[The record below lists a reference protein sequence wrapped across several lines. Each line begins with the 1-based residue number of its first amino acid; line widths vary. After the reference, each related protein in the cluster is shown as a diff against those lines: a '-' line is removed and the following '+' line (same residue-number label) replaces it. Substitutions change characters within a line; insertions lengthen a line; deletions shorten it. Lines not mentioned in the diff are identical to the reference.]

1 MECTQRADG
10 EYVFTRRIHIAPG
23 REYQFKFRKGD
34 HDWVLDENSRI
45 VTDSFGNQ
53 NNILCVDSNST
64 PKTTHHV
71 PGKVLNELGIV
82 AMDDR
87 RSDTPIEQV
96 ATTAA
101 EVAETAQLIDQ
112 DDEHSDADDEGE
124 YSPESQEAVQTPL
137 FAHECLG
144 GYAFVDDGL
153 DHAEIDEPLSSL
165 RQSRS
170 VTRDL
175 TLEEVDINDP
185 TIEKFPSERGSV
197 MDVLRK
203 VQSSSSA
210 DNVQIDSALLSP
222 SIASRK
228 SSVDSTADELTET
241 LSPTS
246 PTSSRRREN
255 RPSYSSFHK
264 TKSAVSL
271 DSIAEEP
278 KPAEGDSKGP
288 RPPIFNAPVTPPSDE
303 DHGVFMRETKVE
315 PPGLSEETLCPCP
328 KEQLSKQ
335 ATGHKASEGEPN
347 LPYTGAPGLEKPNFP
362 RKNRR
367 EKVPLLSEC
376 DEDCISFEKQHVFE
390 QMDNPRTHA
399 VPGNDRAALTTIGL
413 ITVALAI
420 GWWKGHRLVFR

>member
-303 DHGVFMRETKVE
+303 DHGVFMRETKATKHQKAN
-315 PPGLSEETLCPCP
+315 PIFRIPGLL
-328 KEQLSKQ
+328 
-335 ATGHKASEGEPN
+335 G
-347 LPYTGAPGLEKPNFP
+347 
-362 RKNRR
+362 
-367 EKVPLLSEC
+367 
-376 DEDCISFEKQHVFE
+376 
-390 QMDNPRTHA
+390 
-399 VPGNDRAALTTIGL
+399 
-413 ITVALAI
+413 
-420 GWWKGHRLVFR
+420 